1 MKNKL
6 KCILL
11 VDDDEATNFINKMVL
26 DRSNIAE
33 HIEVTWNGREAL
45 DYLTCQGKYESNAN
59 NYPQPSLIFLD
70 INMPRMDGWE
80 FMDEY
85 SKLADYQKGGIVII
99 MLTTS
104 LNPDDKNKAENIKD
118 ISEFKNKPLN
128 YGTVDGIMKKY
139 YPNMI

>member
-6 KCILL
+6 NCVLL

-26 DRSNIAE
+26 ERSGIAH

-45 DYLTCQGKYESNAN
+45 DYLTGQGKYESNKD
-59 NYPQPSLIFLD
+59 NYPQPSIIFLD

-80 FMDEY
+80 FMEEY
-85 SKLADYQKGGIVII
+85 SKLEENQKGGVVII

-104 LNPDDKNKAENIKD
+104 LNPDDKQKADSISD

-128 YGTVDGIMKKY
+128 YGTVEDIMKKY
-139 YPNMI
+139 YPDMI